1 MSDKLEKLDEFLN
14 EEGQN
19 PEEGT
24 ICDMEGNCK
33 PKYIKHDKS
42 IVERVNKK
50 IIIEDGRQLL
60 M

>member
-1 MSDKLEKLDEFLN
+1 MDKNKIKNLNNYLTSDEEMVCDLN
-14 EEGQN
+14 
-19 PEEGT
+19 
-24 ICDMEGNCK
+24 GNCEK
-33 PKYIKHDKS
+33 KKISSDKS